1 MMGAC
6 IPPSF
11 LEGLSM
17 IDKPSQATGVY
28 DVAMQGFAEK
38 WPPLVSPEQWKL
50 QKIRKVVDEAM
61 AGHADNAS
69 DYGAIPCTEKEHCRW
84 CELKNILDEK

>member
-11 LEGLSM
+11 IEALSKM
-17 IDKPSQATGVY
+17 DAPVSSNGVY
-28 DVAMQGFAEK
+28 DVAMQGFSEK

-50 QKIRKVVDEAM
+50 DKIRKVADEAI
-61 AGHADNAS
+61 AAHANEDP
-69 DYGAIPCTEKEHCRW
+69 DEVIPCTEERHCRW
-84 CELKNILDEK
+84 CELKKILDEK